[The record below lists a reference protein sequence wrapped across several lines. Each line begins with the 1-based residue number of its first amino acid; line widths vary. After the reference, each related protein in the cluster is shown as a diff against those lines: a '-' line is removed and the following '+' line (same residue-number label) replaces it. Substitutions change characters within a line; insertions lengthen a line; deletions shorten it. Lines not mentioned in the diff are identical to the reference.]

1 VEEMKLP
8 SIKECDRNTRLVYT
22 FGIDTALTIV
32 AYLMMPGI
40 LGGYY
45 NNFVIHSP
53 TIWYDAPSSI
63 LAWCPILNCKKSLLR
78 LNLPNFPRRI
88 PTQIGFHLSDGAFF
102 VIMFGVVYMALW
114 AVTQDIVYNVGA
126 CI

>member
-1 VEEMKLP
+1 MKLP
-8 SIKECDRNTRLVYT
+8 SIKDCDRNTRLVYT
-22 FGIDTALTIV
+22 FVIDTALTIV

-63 LAWCPILNCKKSLLR
+63 LAWCPILE
-78 LNLPNFPRRI
+78 
-88 PTQIGFHLSDGAFF
+88 GAFF

-114 AVTQDIVYNVGA
+114 AVAQDID
-126 CI
+126 I